1 MSRPKVGDL
10 IALGSGGYSLVS
22 NVEDFEVAGSGD
34 KFVELTWQDPTD
46 VVLDGTTITSWAGT
60 QIRRKTGNY
69 PVNEKDGGLVVDSKT
84 RDQYKTVPYKD
95 SGLTNGVEY
104 FYMAFPYTDKRVF
117 TIDSANRISAVPADG
132 DDKWTD
138 IGSKFLVGGDM
149 QAGYFGIVPASELI
163 TGDALATLVGIS
175 AGTSQFSNEGWLKFA
190 YEGKILFV
198 AKKTI
203 RHSISWDHINA
214 ANCARGAVAQK
225 TVKGHTFK
233 IRLMKGSNAIGD
245 STIPDYGTA
254 SSGALNHGSEW
265 NKLMLP
271 IHANAA
277 PGKSWAYPGNVGTS
291 DTAYW
296 GVDFTNADLQ
306 THSDHGNG
314 SYSWCQETA
323 YQTTRRLR
331 RGYDGVSH
339 SNSNTSSAA
348 ATYHGW
354 RPVLELVP

>member
-22 NVEDFEVAGSGD
+22 NVEDFEVAGVGD

-46 VVLDGTTITSWAGT
+46 VVVDGTTITSWAGT

-69 PVNEKDGGLVVDSKT
+69 PVNEKDGVLVVDSKV
-84 RDQYKTVPYKD
+84 RDQYKTTPYVD
-95 SGLTNGVEY
+95 SGLTNDVEY
-104 FYMAFPYTDKRVF
+104 YYMAFPYTDKRVF
-117 TIDSANRISAVPADG
+117 TVDPANRISAVPADG

-190 YEGKILFV
+190 YQGKILFV

-203 RHSISWDHINA
+203 RSAISWDQINA
-214 ANCARGAVAQK
+214 ANCARGAVTQK
-225 TVKGHTFK
+225 TIKDYDFK
-233 IRLMKGSNAIGD
+233 VRLMKGSHVAGD
-245 STIPDYGTA
+245 STVPDYGTA
-254 SSGALNHGSEW
+254 YSGALNHGSEW

-271 IHANAA
+271 IHENAA

-296 GVDFTNADLQ
+296 GTNFTDADLQ
-306 THSDHGNG
+306 THYNHGNG
-314 SYSWCQETA
+314 SYSWCQETV
-323 YQTTRRLR
+323 YDSSYRLL
-331 RGYDGVSH
+331 RGYRGVSN
-339 SNSNTSSAA
+339 SGSNTSSN
-348 ATYHGW
+348 TNSGRGW